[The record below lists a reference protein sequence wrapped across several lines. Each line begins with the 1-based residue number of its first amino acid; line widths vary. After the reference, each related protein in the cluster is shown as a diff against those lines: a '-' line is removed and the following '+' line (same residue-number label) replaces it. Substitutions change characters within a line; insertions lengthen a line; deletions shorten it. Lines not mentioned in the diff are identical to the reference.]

1 MKSKVNK
8 KLAEK
13 RDKGIIEKV
22 VGATPW
28 LSQLIAIP
36 KKSGDLRL
44 VLDMRVPNT
53 ALVRRRIQI
62 PTVNEILQKM
72 EGAKVFTEVDLSQG
86 YLQLTL
92 AEESR
97 YITAFSTPEDGP
109 HRFKRLIM
117 GASPSGEHFHEI
129 IHQLIKDIPD
139 CENIS
144 DNIWLWSKDRAT
156 HLKHLEKLLTTL
168 ESKGITLKLPKCSFA
183 VPEINVFGHI
193 VSEKGVRPDIAK
205 VKAIKNAPHPTTASE
220 VRSFLGLT
228 NYCARYIP
236 EYSTITFPLRQLTKN
251 DVQFQW
257 EHKHEKAF
265 QSLKDAITTAPVLA
279 HYSLTAE
286 TKVVVDASPWAIGA
300 VLPQKQADDSYR
312 LIAYGSRSVTDVEQK
327 YGHIEKEAL
336 AIVYGCEHFHMY
348 LYGRRFELE
357 TDHRPLEH
365 IYRAKPQNKLTSARL
380 KRWRIRLQEYDFN
393 VIYRPGTSNLAGPLS
408 RLPKNAK
415 PGNRRSNM
423 EACADRY
430 VHYMTKAQTPRAMQL
445 EEIQKATLEDPELK
459 KVKQCLQNNK
469 LHQLPRS
476 FRLISHEL
484 CITDQ
489 EILLRGDRIVLPNK
503 LRQQAINLAHEDHAG
518 MVRCKQCLRSKLWW
532 PEMDK
537 QLEEKIRCC
546 HPCQLVGHSPRPEP
560 VKPTS
565 LPKEPWSKLTIDVCG
580 PFPTGEQVV
589 VLTDYY
595 SRWPEIKILQSV
607 TSRNILNWLLSV
619 FATHGFP
626 AEIKS
631 DNASY
636 FVSAEFKDT
645 LASWGIKHTTVT
657 EYWPQANGQVERFNQ
672 VLEKHILTAQA
683 KRKDWKLT
691 IPIMLLNYRNT
702 PHRMTG
708 QTPSSLLMNREI
720 RTKLPSIPRQSNDD
734 TDVRMKDKEE
744 KEKGKKYTDL
754 KRKAKTRNLQ
764 MGDKVLVTQKHKNKF
779 STKFCPDPMEIIR
792 INGRRS
798 C

>member
-1 MKSKVNK
+1 MSEIRHVIQIHKTRDSRLRKKALRETMTLKEILDYGNTLERTDEQSKRLDNASKVQSENTVNYNDKQSKHTRKSANSDGATSGSSRNRYPKQDKEIPVETPNRNRKSQTCRNCGGKFPHKNGMESCPARGKQCHNCQKMGHFAKYCKSPPKPTGKVRSVTDNKTDLDESDDEYLFTVNTSSGNHPETQVEIGHTKVNILIDSGASVNLLNHDIYQRIQQNDNRIKLFKTNAKIIAYGTSTPLNLAGEFTATVTSASGTSITSKFYVTQSISKCNLGYESSSSLGLITLNLNNINPDQRDPDVQQIIDKHAKLFQGTGNLKDREVKLEIDPTVTPVAQPSRKIPHSMKSKVNK
-8 KLAEK
+8 KLAEM
-13 RDKGIIEKV
+13 RDEGIIEKV

-28 LSQLIAIP
+28 LSPLIAIP

-53 ALVRRRIQI
+53 ALVRRRVQI

-144 DNIWLWSKDRAT
+144 DNTWLWSKDRAT
-156 HLKHLEKLLTTL
+156 HLKQLEKLLTIL
-168 ESKGITLKLPKCSFA
+168 ESKLPKCSFA

-205 VKAIKNAPHPTTASE
+205 VEAIKNAPRPTTASE

-236 EYSTITFPLRQLTKN
+236 DCSTITFPLRQLTKN
-251 DVQFQW
+251 DVKFQW

-300 VLPQKQADDSYR
+300 VLLQKQADDSYR
-312 LIAYGSRSVTDVEQK
+312 PIAYESRSLTDVEQK

-365 IYRAKPQNKLTSARL
+365 IYKAKPQNKLTSTRL
-380 KRWRIRLQEYDFN
+380 
-393 VIYRPGTSNLAGPLS
+393 
-408 RLPKNAK
+408 
-415 PGNRRSNM
+415 
-423 EACADRY
+423 
-430 VHYMTKAQTPRAMQL
+430 
-445 EEIQKATLEDPELK
+445 
-459 KVKQCLQNNK
+459 
-469 LHQLPRS
+469 
-476 FRLISHEL
+476 
-484 CITDQ
+484 
-489 EILLRGDRIVLPNK
+489 
-503 LRQQAINLAHEDHAG
+503 
-518 MVRCKQCLRSKLWW
+518 
-532 PEMDK
+532 
-537 QLEEKIRCC
+537 
-546 HPCQLVGHSPRPEP
+546 
-560 VKPTS
+560 
-565 LPKEPWSKLTIDVCG
+565 
-580 PFPTGEQVV
+580 
-589 VLTDYY
+589 
-595 SRWPEIKILQSV
+595 
-607 TSRNILNWLLSV
+607 
-619 FATHGFP
+619 
-626 AEIKS
+626 
-631 DNASY
+631 
-636 FVSAEFKDT
+636 
-645 LASWGIKHTTVT
+645 
-657 EYWPQANGQVERFNQ
+657 ER
-672 VLEKHILTAQA
+672 
-683 KRKDWKLT
+683 
-691 IPIMLLNYRNT
+691 
-702 PHRMTG
+702 
-708 QTPSSLLMNREI
+708 
-720 RTKLPSIPRQSNDD
+720 
-734 TDVRMKDKEE
+734 
-744 KEKGKKYTDL
+744 
-754 KRKAKTRNLQ
+754 
-764 MGDKVLVTQKHKNKF
+764 
-779 STKFCPDPMEIIR
+779 
-792 INGRRS
+792 
-798 C
+798 